1 MLTSGEIAASAA
13 SIVAM
18 QEPDGAIPW
27 TTGEHTDVWNHL
39 ESAMAPSGSCI
50 ATIDAA
56 EAAISPEVSTGVSSA
71 CGSRGPGSCR

>member
-1 MLTSGEIAASAA
+1 VLTSGEIAASAA

-39 ESAMAPSGSCI
+39 ESAMAL
-50 ATIDAA
+50 TVVFD
-56 EAAISPEVSTGVSSA
+56 
-71 CGSRGPGSCR
+71 GPIVVCNS